1 MANKAEGKRLG
12 RGLSALLAEA
22 SGDAQSLA
30 GDAPDAVQKISID
43 RIYANPDQ
51 PRRFFDPEALAE
63 LTASISEKGVLQ
75 PLLVRHDPQ
84 HLGGYQIVA
93 GERRWRAAQAVPLH
107 ELPVLIRDFDD
118 QQVLEVAIVENVQR
132 NDLNPIEE
140 AEAYQQ
146 LIDRFGHTQQ
156 EIATSLGKSRSHL
169 ANTLR
174 LLALPRKVLDMV
186 ADGRLSAGHA
196 RTLIGQ
202 ENVAQLAEQVHRQKL
217 SVRQTEALVKSQN
230 AQPQKVKS
238 TLPKDADTRALEA
251 DLTAHLS
258 LKVDILHRANGAGE
272 VKISYKNLEEL
283 DGICTLLNQ

>member
-12 RGLSALLAEA
+12 RGLSAVLAEA